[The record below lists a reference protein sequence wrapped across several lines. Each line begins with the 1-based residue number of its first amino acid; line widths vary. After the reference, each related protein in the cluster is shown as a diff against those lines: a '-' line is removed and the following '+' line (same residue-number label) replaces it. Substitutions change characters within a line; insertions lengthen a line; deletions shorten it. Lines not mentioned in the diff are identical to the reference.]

1 MNFPSIL
8 LLSIVSFSI
17 SAESSSVKSVESV
30 ISSSDSSIHYS
41 LSGLLTLYYDL
52 KNALFRSDAVAASAN
67 ARKLLDAING
77 ADTKSLSASDFKI
90 FTSLQSKLSYD
101 ARHIAEVQKIEHQRE
116 HFASLS
122 INMYSLAKSIRLS
135 GKPIYQDYCPMKK
148 AYWLSDE
155 KEIKNPYYGSQMPDC
170 GDIKNTIN

>member
-8 LLSIVSFSI
+8 LLIIVSFSV
-17 SAESSSVKSVESV
+17 SAESSVKSVRSV
-30 ISSSDSSIHYS
+30 ISTSDSSIHYS

-52 KNALFRSDAVAASAN
+52 KNALFHSDAVAASAN
-67 ARKLLDAING
+67 AHKLLDAIN
-77 ADTKSLSASDFKI
+77 ATDTKSLSASDFKI

-122 INMYSLAKSIRLS
+122 INMYTLAKSIRLS

>member
-1 MNFPSIL
+1 MNFPCIL
-8 LLSIVSFSI
+8 LLSIVSFSL
-17 SAESSSVKSVESV
+17 SAESSSVKSVKSV
-30 ISSSDSSIHYS
+30 IYSSDSSIQYP

-67 ARKLLDAING
+67 ARKLLDAINR
-77 ADTKSLSASDFKI
+77 ADTKSLSASGFKI
-90 FTSLQSKLSYD
+90 FSSLQSKLSYD

-135 GKPIYQDYCPMKK
+135 MKPIYQDYCQMKK